1 MMCLDSGNQVA
12 SALEL
17 CGRRPFLATRLPRR
31 GDFVEDNR
39 LVNERERKLGS
50 KEGRAPQ

>member
-1 MMCLDSGNQVA
+1 MKCLDSGHQVA
-12 SALEL
+12 SALQL
-17 CGRRPFLATRLPRR
+17 CGRRPSLATRLPRR
-31 GDFVEDNR
+31 GNVAEDKR